1 MFYII
6 LIKSLPSLPVPIR
19 RTALLSCASECLGV
33 EPQHGELWHDHLFV
47 LQPLPIDWQL
57 SLLYIQTLRYISV
70 RECSYGSPDSGSF
83 GEQEEVAIAMVEL
96 NLGSRD
102 VVVVET

>member
-1 MFYII
+1 M
-6 LIKSLPSLPVPIR
+6 VC
-19 RTALLSCASECLGV
+19 LLVGQV
-33 EPQHGELWHDHLFV
+33 
-47 LQPLPIDWQL
+47 
-57 SLLYIQTLRYISV
+57 
-70 RECSYGSPDSGSF
+70 